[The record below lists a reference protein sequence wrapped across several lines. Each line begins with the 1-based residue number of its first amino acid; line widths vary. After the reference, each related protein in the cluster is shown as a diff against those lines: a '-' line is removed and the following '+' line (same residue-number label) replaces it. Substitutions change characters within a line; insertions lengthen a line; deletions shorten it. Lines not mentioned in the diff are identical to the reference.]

1 MFCKSHLQRKIK
13 SRGTCL
19 RYKIKLQSK
28 CISVNFI
35 TILETLCLYCTCRN
49 LLDTL
54 AEVGEKSFESNFT
67 DLFVKY
73 IYPNVHIIRIPSTE
87 SYKEEA
93 SPPKPYRG
101 GATIGSG
108 RGTAGTRRDIRLVC
122 CTTRCKS
129 STRKGLQMNSS
140 IPTPLHLS
148 CNTCAV
154 KPDQRYNPSTAVLP

>member
-87 SYKEEA
+87 SYK
-93 SPPKPYRG
+93 
-101 GATIGSG
+101 
-108 RGTAGTRRDIRLVC
+108 
-122 CTTRCKS
+122 
-129 STRKGLQMNSS
+129 
-140 IPTPLHLS
+140 
-148 CNTCAV
+148 
-154 KPDQRYNPSTAVLP
+154 